1 MRVVKDLL
9 VLPREEVGSPPL
21 EKLRTKG
28 PRIWSSFRA
37 GSALGSLPRKL
48 SCDSEILLFP

>member
-9 VLPREEVGSPPL
+9 LLPREEVGSPPL

-28 PRIWSSFRA
+28 PRIWSSFGA
-37 GSALGSLPRKL
+37 GSALGSLPWKL